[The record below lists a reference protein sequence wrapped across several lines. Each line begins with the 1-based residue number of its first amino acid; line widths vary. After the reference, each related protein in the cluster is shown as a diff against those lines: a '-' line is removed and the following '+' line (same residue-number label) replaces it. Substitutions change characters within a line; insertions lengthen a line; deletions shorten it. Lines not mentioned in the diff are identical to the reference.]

1 MVKIKL
7 NSREAEILKYIIQSY
22 NELEGEYLDLGNV
35 RSREIKMFVYRIQ
48 LNHLVS
54 VRDYFEHSV

>member
-1 MVKIKL
+1 MKIKL